1 MNPGTTISE
10 KMSMEEQL
18 KQHGGGGQ
26 FADMFS
32 PHNPIDAF
40 QVRLYDVLELFLSKK
55 LNNVIF
61 LESNDSIHLKNIS
74 TLYFRV

>member
-1 MNPGTTISE
+1 MIPGTTISE

-40 QVRLYDVLELFLSKK
+40 QVRFYDVFELFLSKK
-55 LNNVIF
+55 INNV
-61 LESNDSIHLKNIS
+61 
-74 TLYFRV
+74 

>member
-40 QVRLYDVLELFLSKK
+40 QVSFYDVFELFLSKK
-55 LNNVIF
+55 INNIF
-61 LESNDSIHLKNIS
+61 IESNDSMQLKNIFI
-74 TLYFRV
+74 LYFRV

>member
-55 LNNVIF
+55 LI
-61 LESNDSIHLKNIS
+61 SLKVMIPC
-74 TLYFRV
+74 T

>member
-55 LNNVIF
+55 LNK
-61 LESNDSIHLKNIS
+61 SNDSIHLKNIS
-74 TLYFRV
+74 ILYFRV

>member
-40 QVRLYDVLELFLSKK
+40 QVRLYDVLELFPSKR
-55 LNNVIF
+55 LNK
-61 LESNDSIHLKNIS
+61 SNDSIHLKHIS
-74 TLYFRV
+74 ILYFRV

>member
-40 QVRLYDVLELFLSKK
+40 QVRLYDVLELFLSNK
-55 LNNVIF
+55 LNK
-61 LESNDSIHLKNIS
+61 ESNDSIHLKNIS
-74 TLYFRV
+74 ILYFRV

>member
-1 MNPGTTISE
+1 
-10 KMSMEEQL
+10 MEEQL

-40 QVRLYDVLELFLSKK
+40 QVRLYDVLELFLSKNLIK
-55 LNNVIF
+55 YIF
-61 LESNDSIHLKNIS
+61 FESNDSMHLKK
-74 TLYFRV
+74 YFNFVF

>member
-55 LNNVIF
+55 LIF
-61 LESNDSIHLKNIS
+61 FEGNDSMHLKNIS
-74 TLYFRV
+74 ILYFRV

>member
-55 LNNVIF
+55 FNK
-61 LESNDSIHLKNIS
+61 SNDSMHLKK
-74 TLYFRV
+74 YFNFVF

>member
-40 QVRLYDVLELFLSKK
+40 QVRLYDVFELFHSKIK
-55 LNNVIF
+55 LIF
-61 LESNDSIHLKNIS
+61 SL
-74 TLYFRV
+74 RVMIPCS

>member
-55 LNNVIF
+55 FNKF
-61 LESNDSIHLKNIS
+61 FESNDSMHLKK
-74 TLYFRV
+74 YFNFVF

>member
-55 LNNVIF
+55 LKRN
-61 LESNDSIHLKNIS
+61 ESIHLKNIS
-74 TLYFRV
+74 ILYFRV

>member
-74 TLYFRV
+74 ILYFRV

>member
-32 PHNPIDAF
+32 PPNPIDAF
-40 QVRLYDVLELFLSKK
+40 QVRLYDVLELFLSKN
-55 LNNVIF
+55 LII
-61 LESNDSIHLKNIS
+61 ESNDSMHLKK
-74 TLYFRV
+74 YFNFVF

>member
-55 LNNVIF
+55 LIF

-74 TLYFRV
+74 ILYFRV

>member
-40 QVRLYDVLELFLSKK
+40 QVRLYDVLEFFLSKK
-55 LNNVIF
+55 LIF

-74 TLYFRV
+74 ILYFRV